1 MKMIANK
8 IITLKVIP
16 VLTAALLAAAP
27 LAAKGRSGGI
37 LPGAS
42 AKDPVD
48 IDAGKLDYFDKEQK
62 LVYSGSVVVVNGP
75 STLKASRLI
84 LLLDKP
90 QQGQESNGGSDRVRH
105 IDAEGPVTLVSK
117 DQIGTGDRGSYDRSE
132 NKVYLFGNVTLTQGD
147 SVVKGDKLIYDTS
160 TGQATVVEKPG
171 QRVRSIFTPS
181 EAKSNEAKPNEAK
194 PNDAKS
200 EKKEK
205 KEPAPA
211 AERRAD

>member
-1 MKMIANK
+1 MKMITMKMISTK
-8 IITLKVIP
+8 IIAFLTIP
-16 VLTAALLAAAP
+16 VFTAALMTAAP
-27 LAAKGRSGGI
+27 LAAKGRSSGI

-62 LVYSGSVVVVNGP
+62 LVYSGGVIVVNGP

-84 LLLDKP
+84 IFLDKAQP
-90 QQGQESNGGSDRVRH
+90 GQESNGGSDRVRH

-117 DQIGTGDRGSYDRSE
+117 DQIGTGDHGSYERGE
-132 NKVYLFGNVTLTQGD
+132 NKVYLIGNVTLTKDNG
-147 SVVKGDKLIYDTS
+147 VVRGEKLTYDTA
-160 TGQATVVEKPG
+160 TGQATVIEKPG
-171 QRVRSIFTPS
+171 QRVRSIFTPG
-181 EAKSNEAKPNEAK
+181 EVKGDN
-194 PNDAKS
+194 
-200 EKKEK
+200 KEK